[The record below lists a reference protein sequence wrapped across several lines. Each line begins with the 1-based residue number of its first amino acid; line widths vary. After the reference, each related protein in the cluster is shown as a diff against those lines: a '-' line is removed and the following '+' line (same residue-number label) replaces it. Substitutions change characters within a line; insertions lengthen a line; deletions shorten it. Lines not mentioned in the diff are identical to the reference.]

1 VSLILYIVIPTIERA
16 DSGPEENAM
25 SAKEVHFGRMKHNT
39 GAVYRGSA
47 TVGYIVK
54 QEDFG
59 DENRYLV
66 KLARTRWLQLNLPI
80 KITSSLSEARSFS
93 RFVFA
98 SQENLA
104 PIVGHLVTKTL
115 AKEEP
120 F

>member
-1 VSLILYIVIPTIERA
+1 MSLILYIVIPTVERA
-16 DSGPEENAM
+16 DDGPEENAM
-25 SAKEVHFGRMKHNT
+25 SANEVHFGRMRHNT
-39 GAVYRGSA
+39 GAVYRGST
-47 TVGYIVK
+47 TVGHIVK
-54 QEDFG
+54 IEDVG

-66 KLARTRWLQLNLPI
+66 KLARTRWLQLTLPL
-80 KITSSLSEARSFS
+80 KITSSLSEARSYS

-104 PIVGHLVTKTL
+104 PIVGHIVAKTL